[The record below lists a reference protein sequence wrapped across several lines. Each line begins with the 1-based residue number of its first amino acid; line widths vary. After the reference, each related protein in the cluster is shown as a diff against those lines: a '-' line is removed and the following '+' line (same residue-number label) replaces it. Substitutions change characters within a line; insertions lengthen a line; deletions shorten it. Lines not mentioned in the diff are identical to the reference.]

1 MADFNI
7 KQGSTFSR
15 VLRWESPTVVYA
27 PITAIAQS
35 APVQITSAAHG
46 IPDGWR
52 VAVQSVQ
59 GMKQLNALNTPPKSK
74 DYHAATVIDA
84 NTVSFNDTNA
94 LGYSA
99 YVSGGVLVYNL
110 PVDMASY
117 TARLYLKNK
126 ITDTTSVLQLTTE
139 NGGITIDNVLKTI
152 ILNITSAQS
161 AALAVG
167 SYVYG
172 MEMVIATLINGV
184 SGEIVTPL
192 IDGAFIISAEVVK

>member
-15 VLRWESPTVVYA
+15 VLRWESSTVVYA
-27 PITAIAQS
+27 LITAIAQS
-35 APVQITSAAHG
+35 APVRITSVAHG

-74 DYHAATVIDA
+74 DYHATTVIDT

-99 YVSGGVLVYNL
+99 YVSGGALVYNL

-117 TARLYLKNK
+117 TARLYIKNK

-139 NGGITIDNVLKTI
+139 NGGISIDNALKTI
-152 ILNITSAQS
+152 TLNITSTQS
-161 AALAVG
+161 ATLAVG

-172 MEMVIATLINGV
+172 MEMVIATLIGGV
-184 SGEIVTPL
+184 AGEIVTPL
-192 IDGAFIISAEVVK
+192 IDGVLTISAEVVK

>member
-1 MADFNI
+1 MTDFNI
-7 KQGSTFSR
+7 RQGSTFSR
-15 VLRWESPTVVYA
+15 VLRWESSTVVYA

-35 APVQITSAAHG
+35 APVRITSVAHG

-74 DYHAATVIDA
+74 DYHAATVVDA
-84 NTVSFNDTNA
+84 STVSFNDTNA

-110 PVDMASY
+110 PVDMTSY

-139 NGGITIDNVLKTI
+139 NGGITIDNVRKTI
-152 ILNITSAQS
+152 TLSITSTQS

-172 MEMVIATLINGV
+172 MEMVIATLITGV
-184 SGEIVTPL
+184 AGEIVTPL
-192 IDGAFIISAEVVK
+192 IDGVFIVSAEVVK

>member
-1 MADFNI
+1 
-7 KQGSTFSR
+7 
-15 VLRWESPTVVYA
+15 
-27 PITAIAQS
+27 
-35 APVQITSAAHG
+35 
-46 IPDGWR
+46 
-52 VAVQSVQ
+52 
-59 GMKQLNALNTPPKSK
+59 MKQLNALNTPPKSK
-74 DYHAATVIDA
+74 DYHIATVIDA

-99 YVSGGVLVYNL
+99 YISGGVLVYNL

-117 TARLYLKNK
+117 TARLYIKNK

-152 ILNITSAQS
+152 TLSITSTQS

-172 MEMVIATLINGV
+172 MEMVIATLINNV

-192 IDGAFIISAEVVK
+192 IDGAFIVSAEVAN

>member
-1 MADFNI
+1 
-7 KQGSTFSR
+7 
-15 VLRWESPTVVYA
+15 VLRWESSTVVYA
-27 PITAIAQS
+27 LITAIAQS

-52 VAVQSVQ
+52 AAVQSVQ
-59 GMKQLNALNTPPKSK
+59 GMKQLNALNTPPKNK
-74 DYHAATVIDA
+74 DYHAVTVIDA

-110 PVDMASY
+110 PIDMASY
-117 TARLYLKNK
+117 TARLYIKNK
-126 ITDTTSVLQLTTE
+126 ITDTASVLQLTTE
-139 NGGITIDNVLKTI
+139 NGGINIDNALKTI
-152 ILNITSAQS
+152 TLNITSTQS

-167 SYVYG
+167 NYVYG

-192 IDGAFIISAEVVK
+192 IDGAFIISAEVVS